1 MNATLTKK
9 HQISQSS
16 DHFYALRTV
25 RHLTDKS
32 MKATEVVWF
41 DAVVTR
47 TLVESAW
54 AVLATHP
61 MLHVEGV
68 SDDAEPA
75 TDV

>member
-1 MNATLTKK
+1 M
-9 HQISQSS
+9 
-16 DHFYALRTV
+16 

-32 MKATEVVWF
+32 MKATEVVWL

-61 MLHVEGV
+61 LLRNEGV